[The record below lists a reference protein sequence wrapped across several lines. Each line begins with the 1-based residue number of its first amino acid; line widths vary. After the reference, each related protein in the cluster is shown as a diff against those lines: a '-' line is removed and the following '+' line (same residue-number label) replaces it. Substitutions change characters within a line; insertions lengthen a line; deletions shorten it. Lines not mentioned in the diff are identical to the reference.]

1 MQEALLLFSLMFT
14 LFIAGIPIAF
24 SLLLCSAL
32 FLLFTGM
39 RPLIVV
45 PQRVMAGLDSFPL
58 LAVPLFILMGNLMEK
73 AGLSRRLIDLIDMMV
88 GRVHGALGYVTVIAC
103 AMFGALTG
111 SAPATV
117 AAIGAIMMP
126 AMIAQKYPAA
136 LATGIT
142 ASSGA
147 LGNIIPPSI
156 ALILYGATV
165 NVSIPKL
172 FVANILPGLLMALAF
187 MLTHMLLTRKLKV
200 PKSATRSYTSQE
212 MVMVA
217 LKAIPSLLMP
227 VVILGGIYGGVFTPT
242 EAAAVGVVFSL
253 VLGVCYRQFTVG
265 TLWQVMKNSVETS
278 SMVGIILGAA
288 GIFGWILASAR
299 IPMLMVT
306 ELTPLLDTQFLY
318 LALLVV
324 FLLLVGCVMDA
335 AASIVILAPILVPI
349 GIALGVDPI
358 HLGVVFCVNLVV
370 GFFTPPFGLNL
381 FTTVSVSGQPY
392 EVVVRGVMPFV
403 IAAIIVLYILAYVP
417 EISLVLVRLMEASA

>member
-1 MQEALLLFSLMFT
+1 MQDALLLFTLMFA

-24 SLLLCSAL
+24 SLLLCSTL
-32 FLLFTGM
+32 FLLVTGM

-58 LAVPLFILMGNLMEK
+58 LAIPLFILMGNLMEK
-73 AGLSRRLIDLIDMMV
+73 AGLSKRLIDLIDMLV

-126 AMIAQKYPAA
+126 AMMAQKYPPQ

-172 FVANILPGLLMALAF
+172 FIANIFPGLLMALAF
-187 MLTHMLLTRKLKV
+187 MITHMVVMKKLQV
-200 PKSATRSYTSQE
+200 PRVAPRPYTPRQIA
-212 MVMVA
+212 VVIWR
-217 LKAIPSLLMP
+217 AIPPLLMP

-242 EAAAVGVVFSL
+242 EAAAIGVVLSL
-253 VLGVCYRQFTVG
+253 ALGICYRQFSAG
-265 TLWQVMKNSVETS
+265 TLWRVLGGSVETS

-299 IPMLMVT
+299 IPMLLAT
-306 ELTPLLDTQFLY
+306 ELAPVLDTQFLY
-318 LALLVV
+318 LALLTV
-324 FLLLVGCVMDA
+324 FLLLVGCIMDA
-335 AASIVILAPILVPI
+335 GASIIILAPILVPI

-392 EVVVRGVMPFV
+392 EVVVRGVLPFV
-403 IAAIIVLYILAYVP
+403 VAAIVVLVILAYVP
-417 EISLVLVRLMEASA
+417 DISLVLVRLMEATP

>member
-1 MQEALLLFSLMFT
+1 
-14 LFIAGIPIAF
+14 
-24 SLLLCSAL
+24 
-32 FLLFTGM
+32 
-39 RPLIVV
+39 
-45 PQRVMAGLDSFPL
+45 L

-73 AGLSRRLIDLIDMMV
+73 AGLSRRLIDLIDMLV

-126 AMIAQKYPAA
+126 AMIAQKYPTA

-187 MLTHMLLTRKLKV
+187 MLTHMLLTRRLRV
-200 PKSATRSYTSQE
+200 PRTAARSYTSQE

-227 VVILGGIYGGVFTPT
+227 IVILGGIYGGVFTPT

-253 VLGVCYRQFTVG
+253 VLGVCYQQFTFG
-265 TLWQVMKNSVETS
+265 TLWQVMKSSVETS

-403 IAAIIVLYILAYVP
+403 IAAILVLFILAYVP
-417 EISLVLVRLMEASA
+417 DISLVLVRLMEAAA

>member
-1 MQEALLLFSLMFT
+1 
-14 LFIAGIPIAF
+14 
-24 SLLLCSAL
+24 
-32 FLLFTGM
+32 
-39 RPLIVV
+39 
-45 PQRVMAGLDSFPL
+45 
-58 LAVPLFILMGNLMEK
+58 
-73 AGLSRRLIDLIDMMV
+73 
-88 GRVHGALGYVTVIAC
+88 
-103 AMFGALTG
+103 
-111 SAPATV
+111 
-117 AAIGAIMMP
+117 
-126 AMIAQKYPAA
+126 
-136 LATGIT
+136 
-142 ASSGA
+142 
-147 LGNIIPPSI
+147 
-156 ALILYGATV
+156 
-165 NVSIPKL
+165 
-172 FVANILPGLLMALAF
+172 MALAF

-200 PKSATRSYTSQE
+200 PRTAARSYTSQE

-253 VLGVCYRQFTVG
+253 VLGVCYRQFTFG
-265 TLWQVMKNSVETS
+265 TLWQVMKSSVETS

-403 IAAIIVLYILAYVP
+403 IAAIIVLFILAYVP
-417 EISLVLVRLMEASA
+417 DISLVLVRLMEAAA

>member
-1 MQEALLLFSLMFT
+1 
-14 LFIAGIPIAF
+14 
-24 SLLLCSAL
+24 
-32 FLLFTGM
+32 
-39 RPLIVV
+39 
-45 PQRVMAGLDSFPL
+45 LDSFPL

-73 AGLSRRLIDLIDMMV
+73 AGLSRRLIDLIDMLV

-126 AMIAQKYPAA
+126 AMIAQKYPTA

-187 MLTHMLLTRKLKV
+187 MLTHMLLTRRLRV
-200 PKSATRSYTSQE
+200 PRTAARSYTSQE

-227 VVILGGIYGGVFTPT
+227 IVILGGIYGGVFTPT

-253 VLGVCYRQFTVG
+253 VLGVCYQQFTFG
-265 TLWQVMKNSVETS
+265 TLWQVMKSSVETS

-403 IAAIIVLYILAYVP
+403 IAAILVLFILAYVP
-417 EISLVLVRLMEASA
+417 DISLVLVRLMEAAA

>member
-1 MQEALLLFSLMFT
+1 
-14 LFIAGIPIAF
+14 
-24 SLLLCSAL
+24 
-32 FLLFTGM
+32 M

-73 AGLSRRLIDLIDMMV
+73 AGLSRRLIDLIDMLV

-126 AMIAQKYPAA
+126 AMIAQKYPTA

-187 MLTHMLLTRKLKV
+187 MLTHMLLTRRLRV
-200 PKSATRSYTSQE
+200 PRTAARSYTSQE

-227 VVILGGIYGGVFTPT
+227 IVILGGIYGGVFTPT

-253 VLGVCYRQFTVG
+253 VLGVCYQQFTFG
-265 TLWQVMKNSVETS
+265 TLWQVMKSSVETS

-403 IAAIIVLYILAYVP
+403 IAAILVLFILAYVP
-417 EISLVLVRLMEASA
+417 DISLVLVRLMEAAA

>member
-24 SLLLCSAL
+24 ALLLCSVL
-32 FLLFTGM
+32 FLLLTGM

-73 AGLSRRLIDLIDMMV
+73 AGLSKRLIDLVDMLV

-126 AMIAQKYPAA
+126 AMIAQRYPSSLAA
-136 LATGIT
+136 GIT

-187 MLTHMLLTRKLKV
+187 MLTHALLTRKLKV
-200 PKSATRSYTSQE
+200 PKTAARAYTPQE
-212 MVMVA
+212 MVLVA
-217 LKAIPSLLMP
+217 LRAIPSLMMP

-253 VLGVCYRQFTVG
+253 VLGVCYRQFTLS
-265 TLWQVMKNSVETS
+265 TLWQAMKSSVDTA
-278 SMVGIILGAA
+278 SMVGIILGVA

-306 ELTPLLDTQFLY
+306 ELTPLLDTQFVY

-324 FLLLVGCVMDA
+324 FLLLVGCVMDV

-403 IAAIIVLYILAYVP
+403 ITAIIVLLILAYVP
-417 EISLVLVRLMEASA
+417 DISLVLVRLMEASA

>member
-73 AGLSRRLIDLIDMMV
+73 AGLSKRLIDLIDMLV

-126 AMIAQKYPAA
+126 AMIAQKYPAS

-200 PKSATRSYTSQE
+200 PGTAARSYTSQE

-253 VLGVCYRQFTVG
+253 VLGVCYRQFTFG
-265 TLWQVMKNSVETS
+265 TLWQVMKSSVETS

-403 IAAIIVLYILAYVP
+403 IAAIIVLFILAYVP
-417 EISLVLVRLMEASA
+417 DISLVLVRLMEAAA

>member
-73 AGLSRRLIDLIDMMV
+73 AGLSKRLIDLIDMMV
-88 GRVHGALGYVTVIAC
+88 GRVRGALGYVTVIAC

-126 AMIAQKYPAA
+126 AMIAQRYPAS

-200 PKSATRSYTSQE
+200 PKTATRSYTSQE

-265 TLWQVMKNSVETS
+265 TLWQVMKSSVETS

-403 IAAIIVLYILAYVP
+403 IAAIVVLFILAYVP

>member
-39 RPLIVV
+39 RALIVV

-73 AGLSRRLIDLIDMMV
+73 AGLSRRLIDLIDMLV

-126 AMIAQKYPAA
+126 AMIAQKYPAS

-200 PKSATRSYTSQE
+200 PRTAARSYTSQE

-253 VLGVCYRQFTVG
+253 VLGVCYRQFTFG
-265 TLWQVMKNSVETS
+265 TLWQVMKSSVETS

-403 IAAIIVLYILAYVP
+403 IAAIIVLFILAYVP
-417 EISLVLVRLMEASA
+417 DISLVLVRLMEAAA

>member
-73 AGLSRRLIDLIDMMV
+73 AGLSRRLIDLIDMLV

-126 AMIAQKYPAA
+126 AMIAQRYPAS

-200 PKSATRSYTSQE
+200 PKTATRSYTSQE

-265 TLWQVMKNSVETS
+265 TLWQVMKSSVETS

-403 IAAIIVLYILAYVP
+403 IAAIIVLFILAYVP